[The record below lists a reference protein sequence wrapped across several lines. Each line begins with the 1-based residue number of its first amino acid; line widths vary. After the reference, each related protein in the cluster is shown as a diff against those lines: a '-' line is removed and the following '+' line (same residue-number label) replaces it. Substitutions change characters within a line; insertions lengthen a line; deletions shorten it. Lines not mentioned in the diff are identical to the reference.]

1 EELGFAYDSSIFPI
15 YHDRYG
21 LPEAPRFEYRLP
33 GHDLTEYPISTS
45 LILGRKIPVA
55 GGGYFRLFPY
65 WFSHVAL
72 KKINEKEGQPFIFYF
87 HPWELDPEQP
97 RMKKIKLLSRFRH
110 YNNLKKTRQRLERLL
125 TDFNFSSITRQS

>member
-1 EELGFAYDSSIFPI
+1 

-21 LPEAPRFEYRLP
+21 LPEAPRFKYKLP
-33 GHDLTEYPISTS
+33 DHYMIEYPISTS
-45 LILGRKIPVA
+45 LIMGRKIPVA

-65 WFSHVAL
+65 WFSRMAL

-97 RMKKIKLLSRFRH
+97 RMKNIKLLSRFRH
-110 YNNLKKTRQRLERLL
+110 YNNLNKTQNRLERLL
-125 TDFNFSSITRQS
+125 AEFEFVPIRQKLEE